1 MHAMIGSLDAAVEGY
16 AAGLA
21 EQVAAAVASGRALV
35 PSLARRLADH
45 GLSTD
50 ESLREHLST
59 LPILSKDDVLAL
71 QQADPPFGGALSATI
86 GPMIASLFFS
96 FTDYNVLNPA
106 RWVGLKGARRV
117 FQSPGPI
124 YEPQLDGA
132 DPWRWSPSLQA
143 AGMGADDLVLNC
155 FGYHLSPAGAMFEE
169 AALALG
175 ARVLPGGIGNQDLQA
190 RAIADLGVTAYT
202 GLPSYL
208 KAVIDRY
215 DDLGLPRDRWRL
227 QRALVTAEPL
237 PDSLRALLR
246 ERVPTVLMA
255 YGTADTGLI
264 AYETEPGGG
273 LVPAPG
279 VLVQVCDLDTGA
291 PISQGEGQVVVT
303 LLRPDYPLVRFGTGD
318 LSAWRLGA
326 DGSPRLVG
334 VLGRSG
340 AAVKVRGMFLHP
352 RQASAV
358 LAGVP
363 GVARWRFVIDRVE
376 HRDDLGCEIVV
387 AEGADDET
395 VAADVADRIRS
406 GLRFSCA
413 VTSVADLPEDAAP
426 ITDRRDWS

>member
-1 MHAMIGSLDAAVEGY
+1 MTGSLDAAVKGY

-21 EQVAAAVASGRALV
+21 DRVAAAVAAGRALV
-35 PSLARRLADH
+35 PTLAERLAAN
-45 GLSTD
+45 GLTTD
-50 ESLREHLST
+50 ESLRDGLAT

-71 QQADPPFGGALSATI
+71 QQADPPFGGALSPSAH
-86 GPMIASLFFS
+86 
-96 FTDYNVLNPA
+96 V
-106 RWVGLKGARRV
+106 RRV

-132 DPWRWSPSLQA
+132 DPWRWGPSLQA
-143 AGMGADDLVLNC
+143 AGMGAEDLVLNC

-190 RAIADLGVTAYT
+190 RAVADLGVTAYT

-208 KAVIDRY
+208 KAILDRY
-215 DDLGLPRDRWRL
+215 DELGLPRERWRL
-227 QRALVTAEPL
+227 HRALVTAEPL
-237 PDSLRALLR
+237 PDSLRALLL

-255 YGTADTGLI
+255 YGTAETGLI
-264 AYETEPGGG
+264 GYETEPGGG

-279 VLVQVCDLDTGA
+279 VLVQICDLDTGT
-291 PISQGEGQVVVT
+291 PITEGEGQVVVT
-303 LLRPDYPLVRFGTGD
+303 LLRPDYPMVRFGTGD
-318 LSAWRLGA
+318 LSAWRLGP

-352 RQASAV
+352 RQAAAV
-358 LAGVP
+358 LAGVAD
-363 GVARWRFVIDRVE
+363 VQQWRFVIDRVD
-376 HRDDLGCEIVV
+376 HRDELGCEVVVRPGVDAAAVV
-387 AEGADDET
+387 A
-395 VAADVADRIRS
+395 DVTERVRS

-413 VTSVADLPEDAAP
+413 VSAVESLPDDGAP
-426 ITDRRDWS
+426 ITDRRDWA

>member
-1 MHAMIGSLDAAVEGY
+1 MTASLDAAVAQY

-21 EQVAAAVASGRALV
+21 DRVAAAVARGRALV
-35 PSLARRLADH
+35 PALADRLAAN
-45 GLSTD
+45 GLASD
-50 ESLREHLST
+50 ESLRDGLSA

-71 QQADPPFGGALSATI
+71 QQNDPPFGGALAPT
-86 GPMIASLFFS
+86 AH
-96 FTDYNVLNPA
+96 V
-106 RWVGLKGARRV
+106 RRV

-124 YEPQLDGA
+124 YEPQLDGV
-132 DPWRWSPSLQA
+132 DPWRWGPSLQA
-143 AGMGADDLVLNC
+143 AGMGAEDLVLNC

-190 RAIADLGVTAYT
+190 KAVADLGVTAYT

-208 KAVIDRY
+208 KAIMDRY
-215 DDLGLPRDRWRL
+215 DELGLPRDRWRL
-227 QRALVTAEPL
+227 HRALVTAEPL

-264 AYETEPGGG
+264 GYETEPGGG
-273 LVPAPG
+273 LLPAPG

-303 LLRPDYPLVRFGTGD
+303 LLRPEYPLVRFGTGD
-318 LSAWRLGA
+318 LSAWRLGP

-352 RQASAV
+352 RQAAAV
-358 LAGVP
+358 LS
-363 GVARWRFVIDRVE
+363 GVADVERWRFVIDRVD
-376 HRDDLGCEIVV
+376 HRDELGCELVV
-387 AEGADDET
+387 REGADSAA
-395 VAADVADRIRS
+395 VVADVTERVRS

-413 VTSVADLPEDAAP
+413 VTAVSALPEDAAP

>member
-1 MHAMIGSLDAAVEGY
+1 MTGSLDAAVKGY

-21 EQVAAAVASGRALV
+21 DRVAAAVAAGRALV
-35 PSLARRLADH
+35 PTLAERLAAN
-45 GLSTD
+45 GLTTD
-50 ESLREHLST
+50 ESLRDGLAT

-71 QQADPPFGGALSATI
+71 QQADPPFGGALSPSAH
-86 GPMIASLFFS
+86 
-96 FTDYNVLNPA
+96 V
-106 RWVGLKGARRV
+106 RRV

-132 DPWRWSPSLQA
+132 DPWRWGPSLQA
-143 AGMGADDLVLNC
+143 AGMGAEDLVLNC

-190 RAIADLGVTAYT
+190 RAVADLGVTAYT

-208 KAVIDRY
+208 KAILDRY
-215 DDLGLPRDRWRL
+215 DELGLPRERWRL
-227 QRALVTAEPL
+227 HRALVTAEPL
-237 PDSLRALLR
+237 PDSLRALLL

-255 YGTADTGLI
+255 YGTAETGLI
-264 AYETEPGGG
+264 GYETEPGGG

-279 VLVQVCDLDTGA
+279 VLVQICDLDTGA
-291 PISQGEGQVVVT
+291 PITEGEGQVVVT
-303 LLRPDYPLVRFGTGD
+303 LLRPDYPMVRFGTGD
-318 LSAWRLGA
+318 LSAWRLGP

-352 RQASAV
+352 RQAAAV
-358 LAGVP
+358 LAGVSD
-363 GVARWRFVIDRVE
+363 VQQWRFVIDRVD
-376 HRDDLGCEIVV
+376 HRDELGCEVVVRPGVDAAAVV
-387 AEGADDET
+387 A
-395 VAADVADRIRS
+395 DVTERVRS

-413 VTSVADLPEDAAP
+413 VSAVESLPDDAAP
-426 ITDRRDWS
+426 ITDRRDWA

>member
-1 MHAMIGSLDAAVEGY
+1 MTGSLDAAVKGY

-21 EQVAAAVASGRALV
+21 DRVAAAVAAGRALV
-35 PSLARRLADH
+35 PTLAERLAAN
-45 GLSTD
+45 GLTTD
-50 ESLREHLST
+50 ESLRDGLAT

-71 QQADPPFGGALSATI
+71 QQADPPFGGALSPSAH
-86 GPMIASLFFS
+86 
-96 FTDYNVLNPA
+96 V
-106 RWVGLKGARRV
+106 RRV

-132 DPWRWSPSLQA
+132 DPWRWGPSLQA
-143 AGMGADDLVLNC
+143 AGMGAEDLVLNC

-190 RAIADLGVTAYT
+190 RAVADLGVTAYT

-208 KAVIDRY
+208 KAILDRY
-215 DDLGLPRDRWRL
+215 DELGLPRERWRL
-227 QRALVTAEPL
+227 HRALVTAEPL
-237 PDSLRALLR
+237 PDSLRALLL

-255 YGTADTGLI
+255 YGTAETGLI
-264 AYETEPGGG
+264 GCETEPGGG

-279 VLVQVCDLDTGA
+279 VLVQICDLDTGA
-291 PISQGEGQVVVT
+291 PITEGEGQVVVT
-303 LLRPDYPLVRFGTGD
+303 LLRPDYPMVRFGTGD
-318 LSAWRLGA
+318 LSAWRLGP

-352 RQASAV
+352 RQAAAV
-358 LAGVP
+358 LAGVAD
-363 GVARWRFVIDRVE
+363 VQQWRFVIDRVD
-376 HRDDLGCEIVV
+376 HRDELGCEVVVRPGVDASAVV
-387 AEGADDET
+387 A
-395 VAADVADRIRS
+395 DVTERVRS

-413 VTSVADLPEDAAP
+413 VSAVESLPDDAAP
-426 ITDRRDWS
+426 ITDRRDWA

>member
-1 MHAMIGSLDAAVEGY
+1 MTASLDAAVQQY
-16 AAGLA
+16 AASLA
-21 EQVAAAVASGRALV
+21 EPVTAAVARARALV
-35 PSLARRLADH
+35 PALARRLADH
-45 GLSTD
+45 GLTTD
-50 ESLREHLST
+50 EQLAEGLAT

-71 QQADPPFGGALSATI
+71 QQADPPFGGALSAT
-86 GPMIASLFFS
+86 AQ
-96 FTDYNVLNPA
+96 V
-106 RWVGLKGARRV
+106 RRV

-132 DPWRWSPSLQA
+132 DPWRWGPSLRA
-143 AGMGADDLVLNC
+143 AGMGAEDLVLNC

-190 RAIADLGVTAYT
+190 RAVADLGVTAYT

-208 KAVIDRY
+208 KAILDRY
-215 DDLGLPRDRWRL
+215 DELGLPAERWRL
-227 QRALVTAEPL
+227 HRALVTAEPL

-255 YGTADTGLI
+255 YGTAETGLI
-264 AYETEPGGG
+264 GYETEPGGG

-291 PISQGEGQVVVT
+291 PITDGEGQVVVS
-303 LLRPDYPLVRFGTGD
+303 LLRPDYPMVRFGTGD
-318 LSAWRLGA
+318 LSAWRLGP
-326 DGSPRLVG
+326 DGSARLVG

-352 RQASAV
+352 RQAAAV
-358 LAGVP
+358 LD
-363 GVARWRFVIDRVE
+363 GVADVDRWRFVVDRVD
-376 HRDDLGCEIVV
+376 HRDELGCEIVIRP
-387 AEGADDET
+387 GADPGA
-395 VAADVADRIRS
+395 VVADVTERVRS
-406 GLRFSCA
+406 GLRFTCA
-413 VTSVADLPEDAAP
+413 VSAVDGLPADAAP

>member
-1 MHAMIGSLDAAVEGY
+1 MTGSLDAAVKGY

-21 EQVAAAVASGRALV
+21 DRVAAAVAAGRALV
-35 PSLARRLADH
+35 PTLAERLAAN
-45 GLSTD
+45 GLTTD
-50 ESLREHLST
+50 ESLRDGLAT

-71 QQADPPFGGALSATI
+71 QQADPPFGGALSPSAH
-86 GPMIASLFFS
+86 
-96 FTDYNVLNPA
+96 V
-106 RWVGLKGARRV
+106 RRV

-132 DPWRWSPSLQA
+132 DPWRWGPSLQA
-143 AGMGADDLVLNC
+143 AGMGAEDLVLNC

-190 RAIADLGVTAYT
+190 RAVADLGVTAYT

-208 KAVIDRY
+208 KAILDRY
-215 DDLGLPRDRWRL
+215 DELGLPRERWRL
-227 QRALVTAEPL
+227 HRALVTAEPL
-237 PDSLRALLR
+237 PDSLRALLV

-255 YGTADTGLI
+255 YGTAETGLI
-264 AYETEPGGG
+264 GYETEPGGG

-279 VLVQVCDLDTGA
+279 VLVQICDLDTGS
-291 PISQGEGQVVVT
+291 PITEGEGQVVVT
-303 LLRPDYPLVRFGTGD
+303 LLRPDYPMVRFGTGD
-318 LSAWRLGA
+318 LSAWRLGP

-352 RQASAV
+352 RQAAAV
-358 LAGVP
+358 LAGVAD
-363 GVARWRFVIDRVE
+363 VQQWRFVIDRVD
-376 HRDDLGCEIVV
+376 HRDELGCEVVVRPGVDAAAVV
-387 AEGADDET
+387 A
-395 VAADVADRIRS
+395 DVTERVRS

-413 VTSVADLPEDAAP
+413 VSAVESLPDDAAP
-426 ITDRRDWS
+426 ITDRRDWA

>member
-1 MHAMIGSLDAAVEGY
+1 MTGSLDAAVKGY

-21 EQVAAAVASGRALV
+21 DRVAAAVAAGRALV
-35 PSLARRLADH
+35 PTLAERLAAN
-45 GLSTD
+45 GLTTD
-50 ESLREHLST
+50 ESLRDGLAT

-71 QQADPPFGGALSATI
+71 QQADPPFGGALSPSAH
-86 GPMIASLFFS
+86 
-96 FTDYNVLNPA
+96 V
-106 RWVGLKGARRV
+106 RRV

-132 DPWRWSPSLQA
+132 DPWRWGPSLQA
-143 AGMGADDLVLNC
+143 AGMGAEDLVLNC

-190 RAIADLGVTAYT
+190 RAVADLGVTAYT

-208 KAVIDRY
+208 KAILDRY
-215 DDLGLPRDRWRL
+215 DELGLPRERWRL
-227 QRALVTAEPL
+227 HRALVTAEPL
-237 PDSLRALLR
+237 PDSLRALLV

-255 YGTADTGLI
+255 YGTAETGLI
-264 AYETEPGGG
+264 GYETEPGGG

-279 VLVQVCDLDTGA
+279 VLVQICDLDTGT
-291 PISQGEGQVVVT
+291 PITEGEGQVVVT
-303 LLRPDYPLVRFGTGD
+303 LLRPDYPMVRFGTGD
-318 LSAWRLGA
+318 LSAWRLGP

-352 RQASAV
+352 RQAAAV
-358 LAGVP
+358 LAGVAD
-363 GVARWRFVIDRVE
+363 VQQWRFVIDRVD
-376 HRDDLGCEIVV
+376 HRDELGCEVVVRPGVDASAVV
-387 AEGADDET
+387 A
-395 VAADVADRIRS
+395 DVTERVRS

-413 VTSVADLPEDAAP
+413 VSAVESLPDDAAP
-426 ITDRRDWS
+426 ITDRRDWA

>member
-1 MHAMIGSLDAAVEGY
+1 MTGSLDAAVKGY

-21 EQVAAAVASGRALV
+21 DRVAAAVAAGRALV
-35 PSLARRLADH
+35 PTLAERLAAN
-45 GLSTD
+45 GLTTD
-50 ESLREHLST
+50 ESLRDGLAT

-71 QQADPPFGGALSATI
+71 QQADPPFGGALSPSAH
-86 GPMIASLFFS
+86 
-96 FTDYNVLNPA
+96 V
-106 RWVGLKGARRV
+106 RRV

-132 DPWRWSPSLQA
+132 DPWRWGPSLQA
-143 AGMGADDLVLNC
+143 AGMGAEDLVLNC

-190 RAIADLGVTAYT
+190 RAVADLGVTAYT

-208 KAVIDRY
+208 KAILDRY
-215 DDLGLPRDRWRL
+215 DELGLPRERWRL
-227 QRALVTAEPL
+227 HRALVTAEPL
-237 PDSLRALLR
+237 PDSLRALLV

-255 YGTADTGLI
+255 YGTAETGLI
-264 AYETEPGGG
+264 GYETEPGGG

-279 VLVQVCDLDTGA
+279 VLVQICDLDTGS
-291 PISQGEGQVVVT
+291 PITEGEGQVVVT
-303 LLRPDYPLVRFGTGD
+303 LLRPDYPMVRFGTGD
-318 LSAWRLGA
+318 LSAWRLGP

-352 RQASAV
+352 RQAAAV
-358 LAGVP
+358 LAGVAD
-363 GVARWRFVIDRVE
+363 VQQWRFVIDRVD
-376 HRDDLGCEIVV
+376 HRDELGCEVVVRPGVDASAVV
-387 AEGADDET
+387 A
-395 VAADVADRIRS
+395 DVTERVRS

-413 VTSVADLPEDAAP
+413 VSAVESLPDDAAP
-426 ITDRRDWS
+426 ITDRRDWA

>member
-1 MHAMIGSLDAAVEGY
+1 MTGSLDAAVKGY

-21 EQVAAAVASGRALV
+21 DRVAAAVAAGRALV
-35 PSLARRLADH
+35 PTLAERLAAN
-45 GLSTD
+45 GLTTD
-50 ESLREHLST
+50 ESLRDGLAT

-71 QQADPPFGGALSATI
+71 QQADPPFGGALSPSAH
-86 GPMIASLFFS
+86 
-96 FTDYNVLNPA
+96 V
-106 RWVGLKGARRV
+106 RRV

-132 DPWRWSPSLQA
+132 DPWRWGPSLQA
-143 AGMGADDLVLNC
+143 AGMGDEDLVLNC

-190 RAIADLGVTAYT
+190 RAVADLGVTAYT

-208 KAVIDRY
+208 KAILDRY
-215 DDLGLPRDRWRL
+215 DELGLPRERWRL
-227 QRALVTAEPL
+227 HRALVTAEPL
-237 PDSLRALLR
+237 PDSLRALLL

-255 YGTADTGLI
+255 YGTAETGLI
-264 AYETEPGGG
+264 GYETEPGGG

-279 VLVQVCDLDTGA
+279 VLVQICDLDTGT
-291 PISQGEGQVVVT
+291 PITEGEGQVVVT
-303 LLRPDYPLVRFGTGD
+303 LLRPDYPMVRFGTGD
-318 LSAWRLGA
+318 LSAWRLGP

-352 RQASAV
+352 RQAAAV
-358 LAGVP
+358 LAGVAD
-363 GVARWRFVIDRVE
+363 VQQWRFVIDRVD
-376 HRDDLGCEIVV
+376 HRDELGCEVVVRPGVDASAVV
-387 AEGADDET
+387 A
-395 VAADVADRIRS
+395 DVTERVRS

-413 VTSVADLPEDAAP
+413 VSAVESLPDDAAP
-426 ITDRRDWS
+426 ITDRRDWA

>member
-1 MHAMIGSLDAAVEGY
+1 MTGSLDAAVKGY

-21 EQVAAAVASGRALV
+21 DRVAAAVAAGRALV
-35 PSLARRLADH
+35 PTLAERLAAN
-45 GLSTD
+45 GLTTD
-50 ESLREHLST
+50 ESLRDGLAT

-71 QQADPPFGGALSATI
+71 QQADPPFGGALSPSAH
-86 GPMIASLFFS
+86 
-96 FTDYNVLNPA
+96 V
-106 RWVGLKGARRV
+106 RRV

-132 DPWRWSPSLQA
+132 DPWRWGPSLQA
-143 AGMGADDLVLNC
+143 AGMGAEDLVLNC

-190 RAIADLGVTAYT
+190 RAVADLGVTAYT

-208 KAVIDRY
+208 KAILDRY
-215 DDLGLPRDRWRL
+215 DELGLPRERWRL
-227 QRALVTAEPL
+227 HRALVTAEPL
-237 PDSLRALLR
+237 PDSLRALLL

-255 YGTADTGLI
+255 YGTAETGLI
-264 AYETEPGGG
+264 GYETEPGGG

-279 VLVQVCDLDTGA
+279 VLVQICDLDTGA
-291 PISQGEGQVVVT
+291 PITEGEGQVVVT
-303 LLRPDYPLVRFGTGD
+303 LLRPDYPMVRFGTGD
-318 LSAWRLGA
+318 LSAWRLGP

-352 RQASAV
+352 RQAAAV
-358 LAGVP
+358 LAGVSD
-363 GVARWRFVIDRVE
+363 VQQWRFVIDRVD
-376 HRDDLGCEIVV
+376 HRDELGCEVV
-387 AEGADDET
+387 VRPGVDAAA
-395 VAADVADRIRS
+395 VIADVTERVRS

-413 VTSVADLPEDAAP
+413 VAAVESLPDDAAP
-426 ITDRRDWS
+426 ITDRRDWA